1 MIEDGI
7 LEITGIVRIDV
18 LRSHSLLEFTTSQV
32 AKTKDVQMVESF
44 IAYKGY
50 NLKVPYIL

>member
-32 AKTKDVQMVESF
+32 AKTKDVQLVESF